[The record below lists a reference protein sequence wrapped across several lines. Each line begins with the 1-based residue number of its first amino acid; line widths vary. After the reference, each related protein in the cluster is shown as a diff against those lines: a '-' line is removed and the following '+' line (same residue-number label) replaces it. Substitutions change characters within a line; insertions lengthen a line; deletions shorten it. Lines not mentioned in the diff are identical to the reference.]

1 VRFRDFEIEVITTLV
16 GDQLEPE
23 ILEPVLKSDSVD
35 VYFSGAGYF
44 ATASDEALP
53 TTRFVF
59 SSPIIIGRSNDLEV
73 GFAVF
78 VQDREL
84 TLDCYN
90 YVGDFPDSFRD
101 QDVSIS
107 AT

>member
-1 VRFRDFEIEVITTLV
+1 VRFKDFEIEVITMLI

-23 ILEPVLKSDSVD
+23 ILKPVLKSDSVD

-53 TTRFVF
+53 TARSVF
-59 SSPIIIGRSNDLEV
+59 SSPIIIGRSNELEV
-73 GFAVF
+73 GFVVF

-84 TLDCYN
+84 TLECYD
-90 YVGDFPDSFRD
+90 YVGDFPDGFRD
-101 QDVSIS
+101 QDVSIR